1 MACRWVN
8 SYSQLTTLIE
18 ELAIQLRVNINK
30 RFGCKKQQQT
40 KQKQPRT
47 TQTEEACQYRYQGY
61 NHSLKPSLGKELYPQ
76 KENPQ
81 HKKGCSHIQPAA
93 CALPYLSKRKE
104 KELTWSEFKIRE
116 CSVVIFV
123 LKPFL
128 ISLLENEKVVINFI
142 NPYVLER
149 FSTINF
155 ANTFFFFVMC
165 NVLRPYHLGLSLNRN
180 FLTM

>member
-1 MACRWVN
+1 M
-8 SYSQLTTLIE
+8 
-18 ELAIQLRVNINK
+18 
-30 RFGCKKQQQT
+30 
-40 KQKQPRT
+40 
-47 TQTEEACQYRYQGY
+47 
-61 NHSLKPSLGKELYPQ
+61 
-76 KENPQ
+76 
-81 HKKGCSHIQPAA
+81 
-93 CALPYLSKRKE
+93 
-104 KELTWSEFKIRE
+104 
-116 CSVVIFV
+116 IFV

-142 NPYVLER
+142 NAYVLER

>member
-1 MACRWVN
+1 M
-8 SYSQLTTLIE
+8 
-18 ELAIQLRVNINK
+18 
-30 RFGCKKQQQT
+30 
-40 KQKQPRT
+40 
-47 TQTEEACQYRYQGY
+47 
-61 NHSLKPSLGKELYPQ
+61 
-76 KENPQ
+76 
-81 HKKGCSHIQPAA
+81 
-93 CALPYLSKRKE
+93 
-104 KELTWSEFKIRE
+104 
-116 CSVVIFV
+116 IFV

-165 NVLRPYHLGLSLNRN
+165 NVLRSYHLGLSLNRN